1 MVIQEILIGEAN
13 IDALATEQ
21 HLAPWSWIDFAGV
34 GLILHIIL
42 MIVMTLRI
50 VSVQRNIGV
59 AIAWIAIL
67 YTLPVVGFIAY
78 ILLGEPMIGRRY
90 RQRINQAHLLM
101 DDMAAREHL
110 VFDQGQQLIPDNY
123 RGVSRIGTRWTGFG
137 VFTGHQMQ
145 LLTSPKA
152 IFEHLITDI
161 NAAERTILIEF
172 YIIYPKGQVL
182 EVLQALMTAVQRGVE
197 CHILVDSVGSFS
209 FFNSPEHHQLERA
222 GVFVHQSLPVGLF
235 KTLFKRSDLRNHR
248 KIVVI
253 DEYIGYT
260 GSFNLVD
267 PKFFKQDKNVGQW
280 IDVMIRSASQQPISI
295 ATAMAKVVITD
306 IGAESNDNLHALH
319 QRVNSYTRKL
329 YVSRPTIND
338 INSRIEVLN
347 DGLIEGMQPLISTII
362 PSIGATIE
370 NMRGTTSIAIAPMP
384 IVKNVTAQLIPSAPQ
399 VTAHV
404 IYNTLVTIIHRANK
418 RIQITTPYF
427 VPDEALSGALVT
439 AAKRGI
445 DVTLIIPEKV
455 DSFLVQHA
463 SQAYYQELLEAGV
476 KIALFQGGLLHAKMV
491 VIDDDYCLFGTVNI
505 DMRSFYLNMEVSL
518 AIYTPEMVAQVADC
532 QETYLQSCRFLGL
545 EEWQQRQ
552 SYQRLFD
559 NVVRLFSP
567 LL

>member
-1 MVIQEILIGEAN
+1 MEVD

-21 HLAPWSWIDFAGV
+21 QLAPWSWLDLAGY
-34 GLILHIIL
+34 GWILHIIV
-42 MIVMTLRI
+42 MVAMTLRI

-59 AIAWIAIL
+59 AIAWIAVL
-67 YTLPVVGFIAY
+67 YTLPIVGLIAY
-78 ILLGEPMIGRRY
+78 ILVGEPMIGRRY
-90 RQRINQAHLLM
+90 RQRMEQARLIVNE
-101 DDMAAREHL
+101 MAERERL
-110 VFDQGQQLIPDNY
+110 VFDQGQELLTEHY
-123 RGVSRIGTRWTGFG
+123 RGVSQIGTRWTGFG
-137 VFTGHQMQ
+137 VFADHDMQ
-145 LLTSPKA
+145 LLTTPND
-152 IFEHLITDI
+152 IFKRLIEDI
-161 NAAERTILIEF
+161 KGAQRTILMEF

-182 EVLQALMTAVQRGVE
+182 DVVQALVAAAQCGIE

-209 FFNSPEHHQLERA
+209 FFNSNEHQELERA

-235 KTLFKRSDLRNHR
+235 KTLLKRTDLRNHR
-248 KIVVI
+248 KMVVI
-253 DEYIGYT
+253 DEHIGYI

-267 PKFFKQDKNVGQW
+267 PKYFKQDKEVGQW
-280 IDVMIRSASQQPISI
+280 IDVAIRSVSKQSISI
-295 ATAMAKVVITD
+295 ATAMAKVVVTD
-306 IGAESNDNLHALH
+306 IGAESRDNLDALD

-329 YVSRPTIND
+329 YVLDPTIND
-338 INSRIEVLN
+338 MNSRIKVLN
-347 DGLIEGMQPLISTII
+347 DAVDYDEQPSTG
-362 PSIGATIE
+362 S
-370 NMRGTTSIAIAPMP
+370 TSIVIPQMP
-384 IVKNVTAQLIPSAPQ
+384 VVKGVVAQLIPSAPQ

-439 AAKRGI
+439 AAKRGVE
-445 DVTLIIPEKV
+445 VTLIIPEKV

-476 KIALFQGGLLHAKMV
+476 TIALFKGGLLHAKTV

-518 AIYTPEMVAQVADC
+518 AIYTPEMVAQIADC
-532 QETYLQSCRFLGL
+532 QETYLQSCRFMGL
-545 EEWQQRQ
+545 EEWQQR
-552 SYQRLFD
+552 SNYERLFD